1 MSKAVIFIPGI
12 KGTKLYNSNSIDAEI
27 LWQDIR
33 FNFKDLE
40 LLELTKEYKGEYF
53 DQDENT
59 IIKPLNIEPL
69 AYKEFWNR
77 LDPGYSKK
85 YIFAYDWRIS
95 NEINGQNLRSFIEYL
110 MKKSKA
116 IDSPITQFDII
127 THSMGNMPIR
137 VYVKNHGMEFINK
150 IIFTAPPFKGAPEAI
165 SALVMGQGM
174 FFNRDEMRK
183 LARTLPGL
191 FELLP
196 TYKGSVI
203 DRNDKSE
210 IDLFNPSNWQENV
223 MTVDPDDEDRKEKLF
238 LIEKFIENLAK
249 SKNRLASLDSWLEN
263 LTQQEKDRIL
273 VLVKTEMLTL
283 SNVEIE
289 KNPRDNPKNYINFEE
304 SIMSYEGDG
313 VVPNKSSLHFARELD
328 TYLFKNRS
336 LAKDFEHAF
345 FLKDNRVQKVIND
358 FLKSTEDTNA
368 FDPLNQMI
376 GRSIEKVKLIQ

>member
-1 MSKAVIFIPGI
+1 MNKAVIFIPGI

-40 LLELTKEYKGEYF
+40 LLELTKEYGGEYF

-59 IIKPLNIEPL
+59 IIKPLNVEPL
-69 AYKEFWNR
+69 AYSEFWNR
-77 LDPGYSKK
+77 LDPGYTKK
-85 YIFAYDWRIS
+85 YIFGYDWRIS

-116 IDSPITQFDII
+116 IGSPITQFDII
-127 THSMGNMPIR
+127 THSMGNMAIR
-137 VYVKNHGMEFINK
+137 FYVKNHGMEFINK

-196 TYKGSVI
+196 TYKNSVI
-203 DRNDKSE
+203 DRNDQSE

-223 MTVDPDDEDRKEKLF
+223 VTVDPDDEDREEKLF

-249 SKNRLASLDSWLEN
+249 SKHRLASLDSWLEN

-273 VLVKTEMLTL
+273 VLVKTEMPTL

-289 KNPRDNPKNYINFEE
+289 KNPSDNPKNYINFEK
-304 SIMSYEGDG
+304 SKISDEGDG
-313 VVPNKSSLHFARELD
+313 VVPNKSSLYFAGELD

-336 LAKDFEHAF
+336 FPIDDFKHAF

-358 FLKSTEDTNA
+358 FLKSDRDTNTY
-368 FDPLNQMI
+368 DPRKLI
-376 GRSIEKVKLIQ
+376 GRGIEKA

>member
-33 FNFKDLE
+33 YNFKDIE
-40 LLELTKEYKGEYF
+40 LLQLTKEYEGEYF
-53 DQDENT
+53 DEDANT
-59 IIKPLNIEPL
+59 IVKPLNIEPS
-69 AYKEFWNR
+69 AYREFWNR

-85 YIFAYDWRIS
+85 YIFPYDWRIS

-110 MKKSKA
+110 LKKSKA
-116 IDSPITQFDII
+116 INNPIKHFDII

-137 VYVKNHGMEFINK
+137 VYVKNYGMEFINK

-196 TYKGSVI
+196 TYKNSVI
-203 DRNDKSE
+203 DLNDRTE
-210 IDLFNPSNWQENV
+210 IDLFDLNNWQENV
-223 MTVDPDDEDRKEKLF
+223 VTVDPDDDHFDEKRL
-238 LIEKFIENLAK
+238 LIEKFKENLVK
-249 SKNRLASLDSWLEN
+249 SRAHLASLDHWLEN

-273 VLVKTEMLTL
+273 VLVKTEMRTL
-283 SNVEIE
+283 CNVEIE
-289 KNPRDNPKNYINFEE
+289 KNPDDNPKNYINFEASE
-304 SIMSYEGDG
+304 FSDEGDG
-313 VVPNKSSLHFARELD
+313 VVPNKSSLYFAKELD
-328 TYLFKNRS
+328 TYLFRNR
-336 LAKDFEHAF
+336 AFPDDFKHPF

-358 FLKSTEDTNA
+358 FLRSESDTKF
-368 FDPLNQMI
+368 FDPRKLI
-376 GRSIEKVKLIQ
+376 GRGIEKA